1 MNALPKILEIIWVI
15 LALACLAL
23 GINATIKFGIENS
36 IENGSYM
43 FYILSVVA
51 FGMFLLRRYRRKSLS
66 NKNN

>member
-15 LALACLAL
+15 LGLACLAL

-36 IENGSYM
+36 YM

-51 FGMFLLRRYRRKSLS
+51 FGMFLLRRFRRKSSS